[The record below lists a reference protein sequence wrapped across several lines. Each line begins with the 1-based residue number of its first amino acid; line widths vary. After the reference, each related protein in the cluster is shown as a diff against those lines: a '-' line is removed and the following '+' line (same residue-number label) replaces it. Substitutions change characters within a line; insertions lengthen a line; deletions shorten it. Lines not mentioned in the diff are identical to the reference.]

1 MGAGKARVIRS
12 LRKRAEALGADVSGL
27 TDEELEARIRDN
39 SKRLANQAAAGIG
52 SAMKRSGARLAGLG
66 KALLDPQKRR

>member
-27 TDEELEARIRDN
+27 TDEELEARIREN
-39 SKRLANQAAAGIG
+39 SKRLADQAAAGIG
-52 SAMKRSGARLAGLG
+52 SALKRSGARLAGLG